1 MKTVTLK
8 IGSEIV
14 IDGHPQDNLRPV
26 EFTGEEVGSRRYY
39 TDERGTRGTTE
50 TLYRTED
57 GRLTVYVE
65 LWSRWQGE
73 PNYYKLVRAEAADLD
88 VGGRFEALG
97 RAVGLARPLTL
108 DEALSEAEEA
118 DD

>member
-1 MKTVTLK
+1 MKTVKLH

-26 EFTGEEVGSRRYY
+26 VFEGEEVGSRRYY
-39 TDERGTRGTTE
+39 TDERGTRGTNE

-57 GRLTVYVE
+57 GQFVVYIE
-65 LWSRWQGE
+65 QWSRWQGE
-73 PNYYKLVRAEAADLD
+73 PNCYKLVKAEAADLD

-108 DEALSEAEEA
+108 DEALSATEEG
-118 DD
+118 